1 MGLCQTRAV
10 KVVGSSLDV
19 CENVLIWMRNVSG
32 NGRLRRSIT
41 GPASVIMDVLAAT
54 LVSRF
59 IQEVL
64 RG

>member
-1 MGLCQTRAV
+1 MSNQGC
-10 KVVGSSLDV
+10 KGSRLFPGYV

-41 GPASVIMDVLAAT
+41 GPASVIMDVHAAT
-54 LVSRF
+54 LVSCF